1 MTNTINMVDKTRA
14 HASKHRVQVWNA
26 PRKTLSPYLVK
37 YFRLEYS
44 RAAAAKS
51 AAGFRTPLTFK
62 AALRVFKLRSCAAVF
77 AHPLQMW
84 RLCYICNVSMVAQ
97 MGQPSGWPV
106 SLKAGSANLVWAT
119 TQELRTSRGSNNRYF
134 KEAAE
139 WLRSSPKI
147 ISFRAPAVYST
158 VCIMNDFINPTDTLL
173 DAWSICDSC
182 RLLANALINP
192 QNADSQ
198 AYLSLMMQTQ
208 LESLETALA
217 LPVPESWET
226 LPPPADDGLFDNTEL
241 EPSELC
247 DQCRALNYALIMLSN
262 KMVKEVI
269 AFVLCER
276 IEMLKRSL
284 YAPDGEHP

>member
-14 HASKHRVQVWNA
+14 HASKHPVQVWNA

-51 AAGFRTPLTFK
+51 AVGFRTPCNLK
-62 AALRVFKLRSCAAVF
+62 AAPCLTCAVALTHLLKMQLF
-77 AHPLQMW
+77 Y
-84 RLCYICNVSMVAQ
+84 CESNISMVAQ
-97 MGQPSGWPV
+97 AGQPSGWPV
-106 SLKAGSANLVWAT
+106 AFRTGSANLVWAT
-119 TQELRTSRGSNNRYF
+119 TQELRTSRGSVTRYL

-147 ISFRAPAVYST
+147 ISFPAPVVYLT
-158 VCIMNDFINPTDTLL
+158 VCIMNDFINPTDPIL

-198 AYLSLMMQTQ
+198 TYLSLMMQTQ

>member
-51 AAGFRTPLTFK
+51 AAGFRSPCNLK
-62 AALRVFKLRSCAAVF
+62 AAPHHARAV
-77 AHPLQMW
+77 ALTHPLQTQSIS
-84 RLCYICNVSMVAQ
+84 CVSNISMVAQ
-97 MGQPSGWPV
+97 AGQPSGWPV
-106 SLKAGSANLVWAT
+106 AFRTGTANLVWAT
-119 TQELRTSRGSNNRYF
+119 TNEFRSSGGGVNHNL

-147 ISFRAPAVYST
+147 ISFPAPAVYLT
-158 VCIMNDFINPTDTLL
+158 VCIMNDFINPTDPLL

-192 QNADSQ
+192 QNAGSQ
-198 AYLSLMMQTQ
+198 TYLSLMMQTQ

-226 LPPPADDGLFDNTEL
+226 LPPPAEDGLFDNTEL